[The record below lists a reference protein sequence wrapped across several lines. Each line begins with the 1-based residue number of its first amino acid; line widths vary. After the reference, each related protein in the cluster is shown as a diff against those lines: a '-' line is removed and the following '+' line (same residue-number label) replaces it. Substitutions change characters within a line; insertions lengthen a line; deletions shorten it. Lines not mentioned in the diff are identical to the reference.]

1 MCTILNE
8 MGSCGKAQG
17 KLLLTLFLLYFS
29 FCFGFLFM
37 TTKESLRWPDISYL
51 HNEAWH
57 LK

>member
-37 TTKESLRWPDISYL
+37 TTKETLRWPDISYL
-51 HNEAWH
+51 HNEA
-57 LK
+57 